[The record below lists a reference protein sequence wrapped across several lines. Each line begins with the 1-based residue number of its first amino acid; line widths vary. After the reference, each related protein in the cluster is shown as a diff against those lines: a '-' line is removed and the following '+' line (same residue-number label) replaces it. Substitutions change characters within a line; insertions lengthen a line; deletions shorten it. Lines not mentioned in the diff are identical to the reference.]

1 VEEKRT
7 GSRRSTRPREKEE
20 RSTASVDDDNDD
32 DDDDDDGFG
41 HTLPEEIF
49 MVARPRP
56 LRPLRRRERVEFLDS
71 TTLHS

>member
-20 RSTASVDDDNDD
+20 RSTASVDDDND